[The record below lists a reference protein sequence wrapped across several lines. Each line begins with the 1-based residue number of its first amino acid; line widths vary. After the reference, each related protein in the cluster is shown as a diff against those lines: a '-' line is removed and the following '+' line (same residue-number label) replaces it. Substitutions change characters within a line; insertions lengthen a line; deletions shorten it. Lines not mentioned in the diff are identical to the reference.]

1 MSARHM
7 LFLEKVFD
15 RRDILFKKGTN
26 TNGNIHA
33 KEEEWEQIRRE
44 CVDAGYF
51 ELRDKSFRHL
61 RDITWQ
67 NFRRR
72 AVAKLD
78 MVRKGGKDVEQ
89 LTDVSYFSRL
99 NLLFYRAIN

>member
-1 MSARHM
+1 MKKTENMSARHM
-7 LFLEKVFD
+7 LFLEKVFE

-51 ELRDKSFRHL
+51 ELKDKTFRHL

-72 AVAKLD
+72 AVAKLEL
-78 MVRKGGKDVEQ
+78 VRKGGKDVEQ
-89 LTDVSYFSRL
+89 LTDVSL
-99 NLLFYRAIN
+99 IVL